1 MLCYVFFCDFP
12 KVRNFPKIFLRSYQ
26 NVRPN
31 SHLLSDVHVE
41 QLAAMNAA
49 SVDDDD
55 IVNVSHD
62 DDDDAVANDSDFY
75 MDSPASPRHVKEKV
89 PA

>member
-1 MLCYVFFCDFP
+1 LKWRLLWFDLSV
-12 KVRNFPKIFLRSYQ
+12 
-26 NVRPN
+26 PN

-49 SVDDDD
+49 SGDDDDD
-55 IVNVSHD
+55 IVNGSR
-62 DDDDAVANDSDFY
+62 DDDDAEANDSDFD
-75 MDSPASPRHVKEKV
+75 MDSSASPRHVKEKV